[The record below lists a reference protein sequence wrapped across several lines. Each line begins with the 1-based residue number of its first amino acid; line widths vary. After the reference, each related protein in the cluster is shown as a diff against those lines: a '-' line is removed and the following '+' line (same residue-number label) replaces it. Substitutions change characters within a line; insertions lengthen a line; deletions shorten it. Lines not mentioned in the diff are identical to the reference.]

1 MRRQV
6 ATGIV
11 CVGLVSCGA
20 DRTPVTSVYDAATR
34 ELIRLDAD
42 TDRDGVIDARTY
54 LRATTVLRTE
64 VDTNGDGRVDRWEY
78 VAGTLIAR
86 VGSSSLGDGVEDTW
100 TLAASSGGE
109 VIVDRALGGD
119 RRPLRRETY
128 RHDTLL
134 RAEEDSNADGLTDK
148 WEAFEGGRLRTVS
161 FDTSGRAGRPDRR
174 LVYDAAGQFA
184 YLEVDDKRDG
194 VFVRK

>member
-1 MRRQV
+1 MACQ
-6 ATGIV
+6 AG
-11 CVGLVSCGA
+11 GP
-20 DRTPVTSVYDAATR
+20 PVTSVYDALTR

-54 LRATTVLRTE
+54 VRATTVMRTE
-64 VDTNGDGRVDRWEY
+64 VDRNGDGRVDRWEY
-78 VAGTLIAR
+78 LAGDQIVR
-86 VGSSSLGDGVEDTW
+86 VGSSSALDGVEDTW
-100 TLAASSGGE
+100 TFPAAAGGE
-109 VIVDRALGGD
+109 VVIDRALGGD

-134 RAEEDSNADGLTDK
+134 RAEEDSNADGLPDK
-148 WEAFEGGRLRTVS
+148 WEAFEGGRLRTVA

-174 LVYDAAGQFA
+174 LVYDAAGQFD
-184 YLEVDDKRDG
+184 YLEVDEKRDG

>member
-6 ATGIV
+6 ATVIL

-20 DRTPVTSVYDAATR
+20 DRPPVTSVYDAATR

-42 TDRDGVIDARTY
+42 TDRDGTIDARTY

-78 VAGTLIAR
+78 VAGTQIAR

-119 RRPLRRETY
+119 RRPVRRETY
-128 RHDTLL
+128 RDDTLL

-148 WEAFEGGRLRTVS
+148 WEAFEGGRLRAVS
-161 FDTSGRAGRPDRR
+161 FDTSGRAGLPDRR
-174 LVYDAAGQFA
+174 VVYDAAGQFD
-184 YLEVDDKRDG
+184 YLEVDEKRDG